1 MKNSDLI
8 RQLQEFPPDME
19 VVVGHPRH
27 DRCEQI
33 NAGEPEV
40 TTAFKYRHGPW
51 VEQWIV
57 KDAKPQDVSGDEEY
71 VRTMVI
77 E

>member
-1 MKNSDLI
+1 MKNSDLQ
-8 RQLQEFPPDME
+8 RLLQEFPPDME

-33 NAGEPEV
+33 NTSDPEV
-40 TTAFKYRHGPW
+40 TEAFKYRHGPW
-51 VEQWIV
+51 VEQWTV
-57 KDAKPQDVSGDEEY
+57 KDEKPCDVGEDEEY
-71 VRTMVI
+71 VHTLVI

>member
-1 MKNSDLI
+1 MKIADLI

-40 TTAFKYRHGPW
+40 TEAFKYRDGPW
-51 VEQWIV
+51 VHQWTV
-57 KDAKPQDVSGDEEY
+57 KDETPDDVSGDEEY
-71 VRTMVI
+71 VRALVI